1 MTHAYNFDTRRSP
14 LRRKVLAALLASIAC
29 LVLAAAPALADSGS
43 GGGGGGGS
51 GSSGSG
57 SNSGSGS
64 GSSNGGKDGGDG
76 GGGDTSGKNG
86 GGDSGK
92 NSARD
97 GVKRGDVLPVDRIIA
112 SAREAHPG
120 QVLALNLRKFGSA
133 LVYDVKLLDS
143 AGSVV
148 VVRIDARTAVALA
161 VRGG

>member
-29 LVLAAAPALADSGS
+29 LVLAAAPALADSG
-43 GGGGGGGS
+43 GGS

-64 GSSNGGKDGGDG
+64 GSSNSGKDGGD